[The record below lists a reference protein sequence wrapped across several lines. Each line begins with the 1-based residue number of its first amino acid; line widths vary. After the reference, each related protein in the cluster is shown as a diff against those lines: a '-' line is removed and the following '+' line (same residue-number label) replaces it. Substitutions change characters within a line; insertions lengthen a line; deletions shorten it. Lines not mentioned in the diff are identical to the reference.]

1 MALWQSRWTKSLNK
15 DVEDFT
21 FSLSFDKRLWEADL
35 IGTCAHVLTLKKIGM
50 FTSSEMQILRDAM
63 LDLNSSI
70 LTDPNIISDAEDIH
84 TFIEEKLTQKI
95 GDIGKKIHT
104 GRSRNDQVAMDFRLY
119 LREEVCEIS
128 SLLIEFRAVL
138 LDLAKEHIDTVMPGF
153 THLQH
158 AQPVTLGHYFLAYD
172 SMFERDLERLEDLY
186 KRLDVMPLGSGA
198 LAGSSIPLDREY
210 TAKLL
215 KFSKI
220 SQNSMDAVS
229 DRDFA
234 LEFLFFAS
242 LTYLHLSRLAE
253 EIILWSSQ
261 EFSFLTLPEDYST
274 GSSMMPHKRNPD
286 VAELTRG
293 KAGRI
298 IGNLMDLFI
307 TLKALPLSYNK
318 DLQEDK
324 PLVFSAVDELKL
336 AFNVWI
342 GFLPKIEFH
351 KENLKRFA
359 EDSFLLATDLAE
371 YLVLKGVPFRE
382 AHKIIGDLVRYCEE
396 KKKNFNELKIDEWK
410 TFSPFFE
417 EDVFDLLSPEKS
429 VNAKKTFGSPN
440 PKINLKVLETKLS
453 SLESLKEEWEE
464 RRNNLPNLEEL
475 LSKFL

>member
-21 FSLSFDKRLWEADL
+21 FSLSFDKRLWKADL
-35 IGTCAHVLTLKKIGM
+35 IGTCAHLLTLKKIDM
-50 FTSSEMQILRDAM
+50 FNSNEMRILRDAI

-70 LTDPNIISDAEDIH
+70 LADPNFISDAEDIH
-84 TFIEEKLTQKI
+84 TFIEERLTQKI
-95 GDIGKKIHT
+95 GDAAKKIHT
-104 GRSRNDQVAMDFRLY
+104 GRSRNDQVAVDFRLY

-128 SLLIEFRAVL
+128 NFLIEFSSIL
-138 LDLAKEHIDTVMPGF
+138 FNLAKEHIDTVMPGF

-172 SMFERDLERLEDLY
+172 SMFERDLERLGDLY

-253 EIILWSSQ
+253 EIIIWSSQ
-261 EFSFLTLPEDYST
+261 EFSFLILPEDYST

-298 IGNLMDLFI
+298 LGNLMDLFI

-336 AFNVWI
+336 AFKVWS
-342 GFLPKIEFH
+342 GFLPKIKFH
-351 KENLKRFA
+351 KENLKKYA

-396 KKKNFNELKIDEWK
+396 KKRNFNELKIDEWK
-410 TFSPFFE
+410 TFSPLFE

-429 VNAKKTFGSPN
+429 INAKKTFGSPH
-440 PKINLKVLETKLS
+440 PEINLKVLEIKLS
-453 SLESLKEEWEE
+453 SLKSSKEEWKK
-464 RRNNLPNLEEL
+464 RRNNLPTLEEL
-475 LSKFL
+475 LSKF

>member
-1 MALWQSRWTKSLNK
+1 
-15 DVEDFT
+15 
-21 FSLSFDKRLWEADL
+21 
-35 IGTCAHVLTLKKIGM
+35 
-50 FTSSEMQILRDAM
+50 
-63 LDLNSSI
+63 
-70 LTDPNIISDAEDIH
+70 
-84 TFIEEKLTQKI
+84 
-95 GDIGKKIHT
+95 
-104 GRSRNDQVAMDFRLY
+104 
-119 LREEVCEIS
+119 
-128 SLLIEFRAVL
+128 
-138 LDLAKEHIDTVMPGF
+138 
-153 THLQH
+153 
-158 AQPVTLGHYFLAYD
+158 
-172 SMFERDLERLEDLY
+172 
-186 KRLDVMPLGSGA
+186 
-198 LAGSSIPLDREY
+198 
-210 TAKLL
+210 
-215 KFSKI
+215 
-220 SQNSMDAVS
+220 
-229 DRDFA
+229 
-234 LEFLFFAS
+234 
-242 LTYLHLSRLAE
+242 
-253 EIILWSSQ
+253 
-261 EFSFLTLPEDYST
+261 
-274 GSSMMPHKRNPD
+274 SMMPHKRNPD

-293 KAGRI
+293 KVGKI

-307 TLKALPLSYNK
+307 TLKALPLSYNR
-318 DLQEDK
+318 DIQEDK

-336 AFNVWI
+336 AFKVWI

-464 RRNNLPNLEEL
+464 RRKNLPTLEEL